1 MKNANMVTKLFFRF
15 YSDKIYDFLEE
26 IEVDTYP
33 EELSCKVSEKFK
45 DDINEQLMEVEDGF
59 VSELIH
65 MSYEEIDFD
74 KIVAH
79 LWYGL

>member
-1 MKNANMVTKLFFRF
+1 MEKANMVTKLFFRF

-26 IEVDTYP
+26 IEAETEP
-33 EELSCKVSEKFK
+33 AELSCKVSESFK
-45 DDINEQLMEVEDGF
+45 EKVNEQLIEVEDGF

-74 KIVAH
+74 KIVAK
-79 LWYGL
+79 LWYGI